1 MTKADT
7 LFKENIQNILNKG
20 VFSQT
25 HAAKDAPDFNRGGVS
40 LGLFYDITASD
51 FKLINYDP
59 VKPQLSFDLAI

>member
-25 HAAKDAPDFNRGGVS
+25 HAAKDAPDFNRGGGL
-40 LGLFYDITASD
+40 LGPL
-51 FKLINYDP
+51 L
-59 VKPQLSFDLAI
+59 